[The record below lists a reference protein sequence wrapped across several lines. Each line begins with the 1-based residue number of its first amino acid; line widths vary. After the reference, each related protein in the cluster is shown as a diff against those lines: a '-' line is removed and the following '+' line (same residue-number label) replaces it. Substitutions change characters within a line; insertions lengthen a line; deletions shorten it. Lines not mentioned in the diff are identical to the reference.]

1 MNLVYLEDI
10 RNHRAPAHRRS
21 EIGAGKLKAFAF
33 LVVLLLL
40 IISAVK
46 VVPPYFADYQLSDKM
61 QEQARYAVVN
71 HYGEEQ
77 IRDNIFK
84 VVQDLEIPVKKEAIK
99 VTSNNSLVT
108 ISMDYTVPVDIL
120 FYHLD
125 LHFTPSSAN
134 KALF

>member
-1 MNLVYLEDI
+1 MYLGDI
-10 RNHRAPAHRRS
+10 RNHRTSARRRS
-21 EIGAGKLKAFAF
+21 ENGAGKLKAF
-33 LVVLLLL
+33 LVLAVILLA

-46 VVPPYFADYQLSDKM
+46 IVPPYFADYQLSDKM
-61 QEQARYAVVN
+61 QEQARFAVVN
-71 HYGEEQ
+71 HYGEDQ

-84 VVQDLEIPVKKEAIK
+84 VVQDLEIPVKREAIK

-108 ISMDYTVPVDIL
+108 ISVEYTVPVDIL

-125 LHFTPSSAN
+125 LHFAPSSAN

>member
-1 MNLVYLEDI
+1 VYLEDI

-21 EIGAGKLKAFAF
+21 ETGAGKLKAFVF
-33 LVVLLLL
+33 LAILLLL

-46 VVPPYFADYQLSDKM
+46 IVPPYFADYQLSDKM
-61 QEQARYAVVN
+61 QEQARFAVVN

-99 VTSNNSLVT
+99 VSSNNSLVT
-108 ISMDYTVPVDIL
+108 ISIDYTVPVDVL